1 MTTEEIKKILMLV
14 VMTNSITEFFV
25 AVMAVVWPV
34 ISVRQ

>member
-1 MTTEEIKKILMLV
+1 MSAEEIKQFLMLV